1 MPIIDLYK
9 HGQGR
14 SNLAHFAAMA
24 SLAASDGIITPE
36 EKNILDYFAEKLGIT
51 EAEYKEVMK
60 EENQY
65 PIESPL
71 TREERL
77 ERLFDFCR
85 VMASDLDIQGE
96 QVTMVE
102 TYAIALGFPPAKA
115 REVVRKSVDIF
126 TGRIS
131 FDDYMYLISK

>member
-24 SLAASDGIITPE
+24 SLADSDGIITPE

-77 ERLFDFCR
+77 ERLFDFFR

>member
-1 MPIIDLYK
+1 
-9 HGQGR
+9 
-14 SNLAHFAAMA
+14 MA

-77 ERLFDFCR
+77 ERLFDFFR